1 MRSVAGSETPSPT
14 QMKSLRQSVPAD
26 LSRSFYIQNRNI
38 VERAPDGLNSSYL
51 VGKRNLLSIMK
62 DKDMQKSVTR
72 SQNRRVLFNQVSRI
86 GDIMLKSQGTIKSV
100 LEKRGMGSMSP
111 KKKNE
116 DDFEKTKFPQKQSLA
131 NMSNNESRSHRGSN
145 ELGLELGAS
154 REKSAMKFP
163 TSDGSNENNKEE
175 SMLPRLD

>member
-1 MRSVAGSETPSPT
+1 
-14 QMKSLRQSVPAD
+14 MKV
-26 LSRSFYIQNRNI
+26 N
-38 VERAPDGLNSSYL
+38 
-51 VGKRNLLSIMK
+51 
-62 DKDMQKSVTR
+62 DMQKSVTC

-86 GDIMLKSQGTIKSV
+86 GDSMLKSQGTFKSV

-116 DDFEKTKFPQKQSLA
+116 DDLEKMKFFQKQSVA
-131 NMSNNESRSHRGSN
+131 NMSNNESRSYKGSN
-145 ELGLELGAS
+145 ELGLELGARMAES
-154 REKSAMKFP
+154 TMKFP

>member
-1 MRSVAGSETPSPT
+1 
-14 QMKSLRQSVPAD
+14 
-26 LSRSFYIQNRNI
+26 
-38 VERAPDGLNSSYL
+38 
-51 VGKRNLLSIMK
+51 
-62 DKDMQKSVTR
+62 
-72 SQNRRVLFNQVSRI
+72 
-86 GDIMLKSQGTIKSV
+86 MLKSQGTIKSV

-116 DDFEKTKFPQKQSLA
+116 DDLEKMKILRKQSVP

-145 ELGLELGAS
+145 ELGLELGARRVES
-154 REKSAMKFP
+154 TMKFP